1 MAKRINPSHSD
12 IQSVL
17 TSGIQAAIDDLEK
30 GSSLWEAEYSAVK
43 VRACLE
49 ELLVKAAKMQIERE
63 QKVALRAEKQAVK
76 AAKAEARKAV
86 GRKATLFPIKA

>member
-17 TSGIQAAIDDLEK
+17 TSGIYAAIDGLEK
-30 GSSLWEAEYSAVK
+30 GRNPHVVK
-43 VRACLE
+43 VRDSLE
-49 ELLVKAAKMQIERE
+49 ELLVKAAKMQIERD
-63 QKVALRAEKQAVK
+63 QKISRRAEKQVVK

-86 GRKATLFPIKA
+86 GRKATA

>member
-17 TSGIQAAIDDLEK
+17 TSGICAAIDGLEK
-30 GSSLWEAEYSAVK
+30 GRNPHVVK
-43 VRACLE
+43 VRDGLE
-49 ELLVKAAKMQIERE
+49 ELLVKAAKMQIERD
-63 QKVALRAEKQAVK
+63 QKLSRRAEKQAVK

-86 GRKATLFPIKA
+86 GRKATA

>member
-43 VRACLE
+43 VRDGLE

-86 GRKATLFPIKA
+86 GRKATA